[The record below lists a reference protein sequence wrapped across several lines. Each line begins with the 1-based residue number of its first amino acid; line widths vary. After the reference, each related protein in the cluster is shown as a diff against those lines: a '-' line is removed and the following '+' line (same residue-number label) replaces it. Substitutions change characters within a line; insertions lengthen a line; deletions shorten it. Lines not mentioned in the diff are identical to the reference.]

1 MYEDMNSIYVV
12 SNERTVFILF
22 FPSLLHIYYFIRRNL
37 SHIQTF
43 MQHNRNNNNNNNNTL
58 LKVQYPR
65 SSVDYTNYSKEK
77 Y

>member
-1 MYEDMNSIYVV
+1 MTH
-12 SNERTVFILF
+12 RTYTGNMAVTC
-22 FPSLLHIYYFIRRNL
+22 NL
-37 SHIQTF
+37 ICARDS
-43 MQHNRNNNNNNNNTL
+43 NNNNNTL